1 MKTNLLLTVIV
12 LSFLLACKQESTT
25 VDASAKCA
33 STTVL
38 DSLLA
43 GGQLYLSVTYKSGD
57 GKPQTAIL
65 NLKDQ
70 IGKARIVL
78 GGFLLEYPVNVV
90 REKPTIVAAVGV
102 RAVVLVADGSPVPLA
117 IYSPDSYTF
126 EDKNCVLTTTAT
138 DGAFLNTTFT
148 YRNITKDPNLASI
161 LKPFGW

>member
-1 MKTNLLLTVIV
+1 MKTNLLLAIIV
-12 LSFLLACKQESTT
+12 LSFLLACKKEPTT
-25 VDASAKCA
+25 VDASTKCA
-33 STTVL
+33 SSTVL

-65 NLKDQ
+65 NLKGQ
-70 IGKARIVL
+70 VGKARIVL

-90 REKPTIVAAVGV
+90 REKPTVVAAVGV

-117 IYSPDSYTF
+117 VYSPDSYSF
-126 EDKNCVLTTTAT
+126 EDKNCMIATTAT

-148 YRNITKDPNLASI
+148 YRNITRDPNLSTM